1 MKDKLIPLL
10 KKLKL
15 IPNELKD
22 LDSVAPLALPEQ
34 SSATATNG
42 NKSRKVCSY
51 KEMWKKDNA
60 IQSLRTSALYEA
72 GGSGFWMSCSPVDN
86 LPLTAEGGVPCET
99 DASASWPIH
108 LGSWN
113 QLTHAKALFDP
124 SPHHHG
130 RILFPVTLETA
141 VKCPTDVVS
150 PSGGEH
156 PASLKLLCGHLILA
170 AWWLAMHEA
179 IVASDNDRIGALFE
193 AMLTVTIRVTLWVSD
208 AHVMKVAMAS
218 AERTRA
224 LEVSCDNVITFADR
238 LRIVVNDI
246 TSCDSVSMTHAKCLD
261 KLRQDGVLWQGK
273 PVTRNMLVSCDSMSK
288 NLSQRCRA
296 LLSFLES
303 KYGRCL
309 LTDGPTRLYRL
320 IVSVVK
326 FIDKLRLSPK
336 PSVTDAL
343 EMLFSSLCLSL
354 EAEAV
359 TSDSVTTE
367 FLTGKEKSSANDKPC
382 WAAMSLMSIAVMQQA
397 RNVLALMEEAT
408 PDLKLVMETLLNP
421 VLWRQEILKQSKLIQ
436 DWLCF
441 LLRTVIGVHFAVYLT
456 TIVLADTCGCV
467 HN

>member
-1 MKDKLIPLL
+1 M
-10 KKLKL
+10 
-15 IPNELKD
+15 
-22 LDSVAPLALPEQ
+22 
-34 SSATATNG
+34 
-42 NKSRKVCSY
+42 
-51 KEMWKKDNA
+51 
-60 IQSLRTSALYEA
+60 
-72 GGSGFWMSCSPVDN
+72 
-86 LPLTAEGGVPCET
+86 
-99 DASASWPIH
+99 
-108 LGSWN
+108 
-113 QLTHAKALFDP
+113 
-124 SPHHHG
+124 
-130 RILFPVTLETA
+130 
-141 VKCPTDVVS
+141 
-150 PSGGEH
+150 
-156 PASLKLLCGHLILA
+156 
-170 AWWLAMHEA
+170 
-179 IVASDNDRIGALFE
+179 
-193 AMLTVTIRVTLWVSD
+193 
-208 AHVMKVAMAS
+208 
-218 AERTRA
+218 
-224 LEVSCDNVITFADR
+224 
-238 LRIVVNDI
+238 
-246 TSCDSVSMTHAKCLD
+246 
-261 KLRQDGVLWQGK
+261 
-273 PVTRNMLVSCDSMSK
+273 
-288 NLSQRCRA
+288 
-296 LLSFLES
+296 
-303 KYGRCL
+303 
-309 LTDGPTRLYRL
+309 TDGPTRLYRL